1 LALAFFC
8 FSTCRYYHPA
18 NLTISIVGD
27 VDPGKVQQL
36 AERYFGGWAAAP
48 GAVTLDSSIQ
58 QLAAEPLPQ
67 PAAVAAAAAA
77 ADGAAVGAVASI
89 GATAAAAAAAATAQS
104 SSGSAVGSIGAKQLG
119 SSGVVWDR
127 TGSSS
132 AREFRQRT
140 AAGPLL
146 AMGYYRPSVTG
157 RRGTAMEVGYL
168 GLLQDRLAL
177 RHTLLVHSALFT
189 FDNSYTSERMH
200 QRHLLSLS
208 P

>member
-1 LALAFFC
+1 
-8 FSTCRYYHPA
+8 
-18 NLTISIVGD
+18 
-27 VDPGKVQQL
+27 VQQL

-67 PAAVAAAAAA
+67 PAAVAAAASGATAA
-77 ADGAAVGAVASI
+77 IGAVASI
-89 GATAAAAAAAATAQS
+89 GATAAAAAATARQQLS
-104 SSGSAVGSIGAKQLG
+104 SAVGSIGAKQLG

-132 AREFRQRT
+132 SREFRQRT

-157 RRGTAMEVGYL
+157 RRGTAMEVG
-168 GLLQDRLAL
+168 GLPAFRMVCVSRMCRMLKVRPVGMYQPCRPQLHMYPERAHNLSAWLCQLPLCCAVVICHHRLPL
-177 RHTLLVHSALFT
+177 MF
-189 FDNSYTSERMH
+189 
-200 QRHLLSLS
+200 
-208 P
+208 